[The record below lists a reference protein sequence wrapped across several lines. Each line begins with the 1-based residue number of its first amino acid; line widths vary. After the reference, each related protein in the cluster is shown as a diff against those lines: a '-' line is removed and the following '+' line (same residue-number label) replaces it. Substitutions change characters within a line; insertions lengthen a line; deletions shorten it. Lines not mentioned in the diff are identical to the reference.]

1 MNHPS
6 QTQEDKKN
14 HISSFFICQL
24 ILIFRFFLLGNSLGL
39 HAMFG
44 TWGSISSPPRIL
56 LSRHIILLCRFTASS
71 GCCRGDAQSPPCLH
85 ELQIFLSFLSTPTS
99 VQKHLLL
106 AVRGVVCLSPA
117 PMFFSKRLCF
127 SLLATLLPFFHL
139 SKMRVIS
146 KRLEFGRQRAKTSL
160 VSVL

>member
-14 HISSFFICQL
+14 HISSYFICQL

-56 LSRHIILLCRFTASS
+56 LSRHIFLLWRFTAPS
-71 GCCRGDAQSPPCLH
+71 GCCQGNTHSPPCLH
-85 ELQIFLSFLSTPTS
+85 EAQIFLSFLSSPTS
-99 VQKHLLL
+99 VQRNLLL
-106 AVRGVVCLSPA
+106 VVRGWFVSLLLLY
-117 PMFFSKRLCF
+117 FFSKLLCF
-127 SLLATLLPFFHL
+127 FLLATLLLFFYL
-139 SKMRVIS
+139 SKMHV
-146 KRLEFGRQRAKTSL
+146 
-160 VSVL
+160 VS